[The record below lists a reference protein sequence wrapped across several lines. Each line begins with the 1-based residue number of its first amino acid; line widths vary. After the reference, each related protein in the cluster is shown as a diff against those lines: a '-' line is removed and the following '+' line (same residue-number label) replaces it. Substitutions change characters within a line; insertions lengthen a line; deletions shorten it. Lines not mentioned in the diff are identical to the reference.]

1 MPDHYADDIYSDI
14 NRKKQLEDAQENKE
28 FDRDI
33 EAYRRGQKNLTDE
46 ERLERMKDITAKR

>member
-1 MPDHYADDIYSDI
+1 MPDHYADDIYGDI

-33 EAYRRGQKNLTDE
+33 EAYR
-46 ERLERMKDITAKR
+46 